1 MQELD
6 EDDSPF
12 PRWLE
17 GDSLAPPCQADLP
30 VVLDMLKFGNVSSS
44 DVVYDLGCGDGRF
57 LLQAALQY
65 KARGVGVEIEPDLVA
80 AFKAA
85 VAEQHLESL
94 ITVISGDLREV
105 DLTGAALAVASCHLL
120 EATEYALRLLWKQ
133 LCLHPTLPYS
143 CLSRTLTFCITSF
156 TALHVLNRRNSH
168 LHLPVTRSYRG
179 SKRQADCS
187 STERF

>member
-80 AFKAA
+80 AFEAA
-85 VAEQHLESL
+85 VAAQHLESL

-105 DLTGAALAVASCHLL
+105 DLTGA
-120 EATEYALRLLWKQ
+120 
-133 LCLHPTLPYS
+133 
-143 CLSRTLTFCITSF
+143 
-156 TALHVLNRRNSH
+156 
-168 LHLPVTRSYRG
+168 
-179 SKRQADCS
+179 
-187 STERF
+187 

>member
-30 VVLDMLKFGNVSSS
+30 IVLDMLKFGNVSSS

-57 LLQAALQY
+57 LLQAALDY

-80 AFKAA
+80 AFEEA
-85 VAEQHLESL
+85 VAAQQLEGL
-94 ITVISGDLREV
+94 VTVIGGDLREV
-105 DLTGAALAVASCHLL
+105 DLTGNA
-120 EATEYALRLLWKQ
+120 
-133 LCLHPTLPYS
+133 
-143 CLSRTLTFCITSF
+143 FDIMCIKS
-156 TALHVLNRRNSH
+156 
-168 LHLPVTRSYRG
+168 P
-179 SKRQADCS
+179 
-187 STERF
+187 